1 MRLRLAVAT
10 GLILFALLGCA
21 SPAYAHGFG
30 ETYDLPLPLWLYLW
44 GAGATVLV
52 SFVPI
57 SLLSGRDARSNRTYS
72 YPRFDLLRIG
82 ALRML
87 LDARPLIFGLRAVS
101 VALFL
106 SVVLSG
112 LLGAQSVAYNLAPT
126 FVWILWWVGLSF
138 FTAFVG
144 NVWPLL
150 SPWKILFD
158 WTDALARRL
167 RNGRGIELREPY
179 PDRWG
184 VWPAVVLYAAFVW
197 IELVF
202 SGAAVPRSLAFLIL
216 AYSALTWCGMTA
228 FGRHA
233 WQRSGEAFFV
243 YFDLLGRFAPTEVR
257 ARSARW
263 CRRCEACAAE
273 ENGCVGC
280 YECFERASPRERGI
294 CVRPPAAGLARP
306 EPLPTGGVA
315 FVILVLAGV
324 AFDGLLDTPLWLEIL
339 RLTPVTPTLG
349 LLVTPLLFLGVYLGF
364 VALGR
369 LAGRGGVSFGSLAA
383 AYVYSLVPIAIAYQV
398 AHYYTYLLIQ
408 GQAAISLVSDPLG
421 RGWDLF
427 GTADYEMKA
436 GVVDAAFVW
445 YSQVAV
451 IVGGHVV
458 AVYLAHLIS
467 LRLFGDPRKALR
479 SQYPMV
485 ALMILYTISSLWIV
499 SQPIVGE

>member
-1 MRLRLAVAT
+1 MRLRLGVAT
-10 GLILFALLGCA
+10 GLFLFVL
-21 SPAYAHGFG
+21 
-30 ETYDLPLPLWLYLW
+30 LWLYLW

-57 SLLSGRDARSNRTYS
+57 SLFAGRDARSGRTYS

-82 ALRML
+82 ALRASL
-87 LDARPLIFGLRAVS
+87 GAHPLIFGLRALS
-101 VALFL
+101 VALFM
-106 SVVLSG
+106 SVVLAG
-112 LLGAQSVAYNLAPT
+112 LFGAQSVNYNLAPT

-158 WTDALARRL
+158 WTDAFARRL
-167 RNGRGIELREPY
+167 RNGRGLELCEPY

-216 AYSALTWCGMTA
+216 AYSALTWGGMSV

-233 WQRSGEAFFV
+233 WQRGGEAFFV
-243 YFDLLGRFAPTEVR
+243 YFDLLGRFAPTEVGVKPAR
-257 ARSARW
+257 A
-263 CRRCEACAAE
+263 CRGCEACAEA
-273 ENGCVGC
+273 ENGCAGC
-280 YECFERASPRERGI
+280 YECFEVAPPGEREI
-294 CVRPPAAGLARP
+294 CLRPPAAGLARP
-306 EPLPTGGVA
+306 EPLPAGGVV

-349 LLVTPLLFLGVYLGF
+349 LLVTPALFLGFYLGF
-364 VALGR
+364 VALSR
-369 LAGRGGVSFGSLAA
+369 LSGGGGVSFGSLASS
-383 AYVYSLVPIAIAYQV
+383 YVLSLVPIAIAYQV

-408 GQAAISLVSDPLG
+408 GQTAIALFSDPLG

-427 GTADYEMKA
+427 GTADYETNV

-445 YSQVAV
+445 YSQVAL

-458 AVYLAHLIS
+458 AVYLAHAIS
-467 LRLFGDPRKALR
+467 LRLFGDPKRALR
-479 SQYPMV
+479 SQYPMLL
-485 ALMILYTISSLWIV
+485 LMILYTVSSLWIV

>member
-1 MRLRLAVAT
+1 MPRAAVPC
-10 GLILFALLGCA
+10 LSLLVLLGFA

-57 SLLSGRDARSNRTYS
+57 SLFTGRDARSGKTYS
-72 YPRFDLLRIG
+72 YPRFDLFRIG
-82 ALRML
+82 ALRVL
-87 LDARPLIFGLRAVS
+87 LNSRPLLFALRALS
-101 VALFL
+101 VALFAT
-106 SVVLSG
+106 VVFAG
-112 LLGAQSVAYNLAPT
+112 LLGEQSVTYNLAPT
-126 FVWILWWVGLSF
+126 LVWILWWVGLSF

-167 RNGRGIELREPY
+167 RGGEGFELHEPY
-179 PDRWG
+179 PERWG

-216 AYSALTWCGMTA
+216 AYSALTWSGMA
-228 FGRHA
+228 VFGRHE
-233 WQRSGEAFFV
+233 WQRYGEAFSV
-243 YFDLLGRFAPTEVR
+243 YFGLLGRFAPTEVR
-257 ARSARW
+257 LKAPRP
-263 CRRCEACAAE
+263 CRDREACAGE
-273 ENGCVGC
+273 ENGCVGR
-280 YECFERASPRERGI
+280 YECFETASPGEREI
-294 CVRPPAAGLARP
+294 CLRPPAAGLGRP
-306 EPLPTGGVA
+306 EPLPAGGEV

-324 AFDGLLDTPLWLEIL
+324 AFDGLLDTPLWLEIF
-339 RLTPVTPTLG
+339 RFTPMTPTLG
-349 LLVTPLLFLGVYLGF
+349 LLVMPLLFLGVYLGF
-364 VALGR
+364 VALSR
-369 LAGRGGVSFGSLAA
+369 LAGRGGVAFGTLASS
-383 AYVYSLVPIAIAYQV
+383 YVLSLVPIAIAYQV

-408 GQAAISLVSDPLG
+408 GQAAISLFSDPLG
-421 RGWDLF
+421 WGWNLF
-427 GTADYEMKA
+427 GTANYETNA

-445 YSQVAV
+445 YSQVAL

-458 AVYLAHLIS
+458 AVYLAHVIS
-467 LRLFGDPRKALR
+467 LRLFGDPKKALR
-479 SQYPMV
+479 SQYPML